1 MAFPTRRISALM
13 VCRILLLFCIPSS
26 FASSSSSGG
35 PGPSQILERVDH
47 SLFDAWP
54 STSTPWD
61 TVLSNYSTPSVST
74 TTAADLAPIRTGP
87 STSLFHSRPMVAL
100 LITALVFV
108 LIVATVL
115 GNLMVCVAIAL
126 VRKLKAQPANLLLV
140 SLAFADFCVGLFVM
154 PMAAVYLLEDKWPF
168 GSLLCRFWVTADL
181 ILCTASILNLCTISV
196 DRYWA
201 VSRALRYSAIR
212 TRRRICT
219 YIGAVWVGSL
229 VAAVPLELLS
239 FRGNGNVCQVSQ
251 NRIYQIV
258 ATIIAFWAPALTMVI
273 VYVNLWNAAKKMQRQ
288 DRMVLRWQGVQCQ
301 RQQNT
306 EPTTPKANGTIRE
319 RAENNSSPSL
329 LANANARLMTALRPS
344 STAQQIQRHH
354 SIEHDKNNNNNNN
367 NNNVTAELD
376 KPRPSACSALAG
388 AIRIP
393 LLGSYSSTASSVV
406 GALTGGVG
414 KSHHIQYEDK
424 ARKTLGVMMSVF
436 ICCWVPFFILALLKS
451 QRIVH
456 HVPTWLDS
464 LALWL
469 GYSNSMLNPL
479 IYCKYNRE
487 FRIPFREMICCRFTT
502 LQDAMRNE
510 SYYAK
515 FGSPRSRNGRLNST
529 ASRNGATERSDGR
542 NRHGDDGNG
551 KGRHSLA
558 VGPAT
563 ADKRNSSPGALAN

>member
-1 MAFPTRRISALM
+1 M
-13 VCRILLLFCIPSS
+13 
-26 FASSSSSGG
+26 
-35 PGPSQILERVDH
+35 
-47 SLFDAWP
+47 
-54 STSTPWD
+54 
-61 TVLSNYSTPSVST
+61 
-74 TTAADLAPIRTGP
+74 APIRSGP

-140 SLAFADFCVGLFVM
+140 SLAVADFCVGLFVM

-168 GSLLCRFWVTADL
+168 GSLLCCFWVTADL
-181 ILCTASILNLCTISV
+181 TLCTASILNLCMISV
-196 DRYWA
+196 DRLLA
-201 VSRALRYSAIR
+201 VTRALRYLAIR
-212 TRRRICT
+212 TRRRICAV
-219 YIGAVWVGSL
+219 IGAVWVGSL
-229 VAAVPLELLS
+229 VVSAVPLALVP

-251 NRIYQIV
+251 NRFYQII
-258 ATIIAFWAPALTMVI
+258 ATSIAFWVPALIMVI
-273 VYVNLWNAAKKMQRQ
+273 VYVKLWNAAKKMQRQ
-288 DRMVLRWQGVQCQ
+288 DRMVLRWLGVQCQ

-319 RAENNSSPSL
+319 MATNNSSPSL

-344 STAQQIQRHH
+344 PTAQQIQRH
-354 SIEHDKNNNNNNN
+354 SIEHDKNSNNNN

-376 KPRPSACSALAG
+376 KPRPSACSMLAG

-406 GALTGGVG
+406 G
-414 KSHHIQYEDK
+414 KSQHIHYEDK

-436 ICCWVPFFILALLKS
+436 ICCWMPFFILALLKS
-451 QRIVH
+451 QRIVY

-487 FRIPFREMICCRFTT
+487 FRIPFREMICCRFAT

-515 FGSPRSRNGRLNST
+515 FGSPRSRNGRRLNST
-529 ASRNGATERSDGR
+529 ASRNWPPTERSDGQKR
-542 NRHGDDGNG
+542 DGGGGGNG

-558 VGPAT
+558 VGPVT
-563 ADKRNSSPGALAN
+563 ADKRNSTPGALAN